1 MDQQAERDTRASL
14 AALATADYSR
24 ARATEPCDLVMKGGV
39 TSGVV
44 YPTAMCKLAQ
54 KFHFRNIGGTSAG
67 ALAAVLAGAAEYE
80 RGVATDAGRAPVGFN
95 RLAEVPDYLGQ
106 GTHLLDL
113 FQPSRSTA
121 PLYGLALALMRKRSI
136 PAVFGLAL
144 RSYPWVAALTAL
156 AGVLVFVGLSVIV
169 AYLADVAHD
178 PNPHRHELIVK
189 IALAVAFLIALCA
202 ELATAAVLLFVTIK
216 AAVVDGI
223 PNNHYGLCTG
233 SQRAK
238 PGDPRPLTPWL
249 ADRIDYIAGRAGPG
263 DQPDDSAVE
272 PLTFGELYGPADP
285 TQYPYPADT
294 DSPLL
299 RDLNERSERRVNL
312 EMVTTDVTEGR
323 PYQLPFSPS
332 EYLQF
337 FYDPAELADFF
348 PPRVLKR
355 MAKGASP
362 LAVVVGEK
370 KIALLPF
377 PDAADLPLIVAARM
391 SMSFPILFS
400 AVPLYAVD
408 GRGLELFRASGGPA
422 PVFRK
427 TWFSD
432 GGLSSNIPIHF
443 FDGPV
448 PRWPTFALNLRGFP
462 RTSGG
467 TPHALD
473 PTCTDRQKVFRATD
487 YDPDVAQ
494 LSDKDPK
501 RLFGFANSLIDAMRN
516 WNDNTLMQLK
526 GYRERTVEIAM
537 SDDEGGLNL
546 VMPEKTLQSIMARGT
561 YAGEVFEQT
570 FAEPNLQASPEWKNH
585 RHLRLRSALLMQSEW
600 TRRFRLAW
608 TMTSVDPTYPDLVAA
623 TEAFYK
629 QPYKANQVASA
640 RDFAQH
646 LADAPTA
653 MKPGVSLTDL
663 PLHSPE
669 LRPRPR
675 V

>member
-1 MDQQAERDTRASL
+1 MDQQADHQAL
-14 AALATADYSR
+14 AALAKADYSR
-24 ARATEPCDLVMKGGV
+24 AQATEPCDLVMKGGV

-44 YPTAMCKLAQ
+44 YPTAMCTLAQ

-67 ALAAVLAGAAEYE
+67 ALAAVLAGAAEHE
-80 RGVATDAGRAPVGFN
+80 RALATAANQQPVGFN
-95 RLAEVPDYLGQ
+95 RLAEVPGYLGA
-106 GTHLLDL
+106 GTNLLDL
-113 FQPSRSTA
+113 FQPSRPTA
-121 PLYGLALALMRKRSI
+121 PLYALALGLLRKKSM
-136 PAVFGLAL
+136 PAMFGLAL
-144 RSYPWVAALTAL
+144 RTYPLVALLTAL
-156 AGVLVFVGLSVIV
+156 AGAIVFVGLSVIV
-169 AYLADVAHD
+169 AYIADVSHD
-178 PNPHRHELIVK
+178 PNPHRHDTIVA
-189 IALAVAFLIALCA
+189 IALAVAFLIALGA
-202 ELATAAVLLFVTIK
+202 EAVTAVVLLFFAIK
-216 AAVVDGI
+216 AAVLSGI
-223 PNNHYGLCTG
+223 PDNHFGLCTG
-233 SQRAK
+233 SRRPK
-238 PGDPRPLTPWL
+238 PDAPRPLTPWL

-272 PLTFGELYGPADP
+272 PLTFGELYGPGDP
-285 TQYPYPADT
+285 ANYPYPADT
-294 DSPLL
+294 ESPLL

-323 PYQLPFSPS
+323 PYRLPFSPS
-332 EYLQF
+332 EYMQF
-337 FYDPAELADFF
+337 FYDPVELADFF
-348 PPRVLKR
+348 PPRVLRR
-355 MAKGASP
+355 MANGATP
-362 LAVVVGEK
+362 IQAAIGK
-370 KIALLPF
+370 KTIALLPF
-377 PDAADLPLIVAARM
+377 PDAPDLPLIVAARM

-408 GRGLELFRASGGPA
+408 RHGLEAFNAAKGPA

-432 GGLSSNIPIHF
+432 GGLSSNIPMHF

-462 RTSGG
+462 LTAGG
-467 TPHALD
+467 VPKPLD
-473 PTCTDRQKVFRATD
+473 PKLATDREKVFPATD

-494 LSDKDPK
+494 FDEDDSQ

-537 SDDEGGLNL
+537 SGDEGGLNL
-546 VMPEKTLQSIMARGT
+546 VMPEQTLRSIMARGT
-561 YAGEVFEQT
+561 YAGELFART
-570 FAEPNLQASPEWKNH
+570 FAQPDLQSSPQWKNH

-608 TMTSVDPTYPDLVAA
+608 NLKTLQPTYPEIVPA
-623 TEAFYK
+623 TDAFYQIPFK
-629 QPYKANQVASA
+629 PGQVASA
-640 RDFAQH
+640 TQFAQH
-646 LADAPTA
+646 LADAPATIA
-653 MKPGVSLTDL
+653 TGVSLTDL